1 LSCWHRGHC
10 IPSLQAARSVS
21 RAEERVESS
30 WWNRWW
36 SRNASARSAAVRG
49 EAPPESAWSRLHQ
62 RPESLHES
70 EIVLWL
76 WADGAVDR
84 GVEKELGCAHLT
96 HPRDIFLDLL
106 QGPTEDRATGAEWL
120 DLDGDGAPEIVSR
133 GPYGLTSYV
142 LDDGR
147 TPLPGRGFGPPRDA
161 GQLAVTAV

>member
-1 LSCWHRGHC
+1 
-10 IPSLQAARSVS
+10 ARSVS

-36 SRNASARSAAVRG
+36 SRNASARSAAVRFA
-49 EAPPESAWSRLHQ
+49 APPESAWSRLHQ

-96 HPRDIFLDLL
+96 HPSDIFLDLL
-106 QGPTEDRATGAEWL
+106 QGPTEDRATCAEWL
-120 DLDGDGAPEIVSR
+120 GAEAQVGAHEHFQPAR
-133 GPYGLTSYV
+133 GGARRP
-142 LDDGR
+142 R
-147 TPLPGRGFGPPRDA
+147 RLPPPRRERA
-161 GQLAVTAV
+161 